1 MENIKTI
8 IFGGAMYVCI
18 ALVLFFSY
26 DWPED
31 GYCELNLPK
40 LFYNKGMNWFGA
52 LFTTIIYS
60 MFNPIGTVI
69 RIVWGTCVFIKWLFT
84 VGR

>member
-1 MENIKTI
+1 MKIAGI
-8 IFGGAMYVCI
+8 IIYICI
-18 ALVLFFSY
+18 AIALFFGC
-26 DWPED
+26 DMPED
-31 GYCELNLPK
+31 GCGLYPPK
-40 LFYNKGMNWFGA
+40 FFYEKGMNWFGA

>member
-1 MENIKTI
+1 MENIEVI
-8 IFGGAMYVCI
+8 IFGGAMYAWI
-18 ALVLFFSY
+18 ALILFFAC
-26 DWPED
+26 DWPEG
-31 GYCELNLPK
+31 GYGELNLPK

-60 MFNPIGTVI
+60 MFNPIGTAI

>member
-1 MENIKTI
+1 MENIETI

-18 ALVLFFSY
+18 ALVLFFGC

-31 GYCELNLPK
+31 GFGVLNLPK

-52 LFTTIIYS
+52 WFTTIIYS
-60 MFNPIGTVI
+60 MFNPIGTVL
-69 RIVWGTCVFIKWLFT
+69 RIVWGVCVFIEWLFT